1 VDIHTVAKEINGY
14 FLEDKVDPA
23 SKRAF
28 KKGEPVPSFAFLQD
42 DGSTSSGCW
51 IYCNSYAEK
60 GNMAA
65 RRGAKDPSGIGLY
78 SDWAWSWPVNR
89 RIIYNGASVD
99 TKGVPWDKKRPVITW
114 DGTKW
119 VGDVPDGVGN
129 PGAGRPPFIMK
140 PDGVASI
147 FGPGLADGPFPE
159 HYEPLES
166 PLAKNLL
173 SPQMNNPVIKRWDR
187 PGVGTEMDVARSAD
201 PLFPIVCTTM
211 RVSEHWQ
218 SGVMTRWQPW
228 LVEMEPALFVEISIE
243 LAKERG
249 VKSGDKIF
257 IKSARGQAEA
267 IAMVTGRLKPFTID
281 GNIVHQVALPWH
293 FGWATSATR
302 AYVAKDKKPEL
313 FTYGNA
319 ANRLTATI
327 GDANTM
333 IPESKAFMV
342 NIFRKGVA

>member
-1 VDIHTVAKEINGY
+1 
-14 FLEDKVDPA
+14 
-23 SKRAF
+23 
-28 KKGEPVPSFAFLQD
+28 
-42 DGSTSSGCW
+42 
-51 IYCNSYAEK
+51 
-60 GNMAA
+60 MAA
-65 RRGAKDPSGIGLY
+65 RRGVKDPSGIGLY
-78 SDWAWSWPVNR
+78 PGWAWSWPVNR

-99 TKGVPWDKKRPVITW
+99 NKGLPWDAKRAVITW
-114 DGTKW
+114 DGSKW
-119 VGDVPDGVGN
+119 TGDVPDGVGN
-129 PGAGRPPFIMK
+129 PGSGRPPFIMK

-166 PLAKNLL
+166 PLAKNLM
-173 SPQMNNPVIKRWDR
+173 SDQMVNPVVKRWDKS
-187 PGVGTEMDVARSAD
+187 GIGTVMDAARSAD
-201 PLFPIVCTTM
+201 PMFPVVCTTM

-218 SGVMTRWQPW
+218 SGVLTRWQPW
-228 LVEMEPALFVEISIE
+228 LVEMQPSLFVEIDQV
-243 LAKERG
+243 LAREKG
-249 VKSGDKIF
+249 IKSGDQIF

-267 IAMVTGRLKPFTID
+267 VAMVTARLKPFTID
-281 GNIVHQVALPWH
+281 GKIVHQVALPWH

-302 AYVAKDKKPEL
+302 TYSAKDKKPEL

-319 ANRLTATI
+319 ANRLTPTI

>member
-1 VDIHTVAKEINGY
+1 MHVDIHAVAKEINGY
-14 FLEDKVDPA
+14 FLADKVDPA

-28 KKGEPVPSFAFLQD
+28 KKGDPVPSFAFLQD

-65 RRGAKDPSGIGLY
+65 RRGVKDPSGIGLY
-78 SDWAWSWPVNR
+78 SEWAWSWPVNR

-99 TKGVPWDKKRPVITW
+99 LKGNPWDTKRPVITW

-129 PGAGRPPFIMK
+129 PGSGRPPFIMK

-173 SPQMNNPVIKRWDR
+173 SPQMNNPVIKRWDK

-228 LVEMEPALFVEISIE
+228 LVEMQPALFVEISVE
-243 LAKERG
+243 LAEGKRGEERRPDLHQIG
-249 VKSGDKIF
+249 PRPGRGHSDGHRPAQALYHRREDRPSGRPSLAFRLGNFRDQGLQ
-257 IKSARGQAEA
+257 REGQEAGAVHLRKCGQPAYAEPSGMA
-267 IAMVTGRLKPFTID
+267 IR
-281 GNIVHQVALPWH
+281 
-293 FGWATSATR
+293 
-302 AYVAKDKKPEL
+302 
-313 FTYGNA
+313 
-319 ANRLTATI
+319 
-327 GDANTM
+327 
-333 IPESKAFMV
+333 
-342 NIFRKGVA
+342 